1 MREISETKSV
11 NLENCVL
18 ARKTEGMIYRPS
30 PERPPIPERLPENKG
45 RWDGLSGHSKWTPDP
60 EYVPLQSNPEGKD
73 WESILAEYG
82 IDGINFR
89 WGEPDFRPVSK
100 GEVTVEPFTENR
112 LKNFNRADK
121 ELAQRRG
128 CAPAEVRQWRHEH
141 GYTWHECRDMK
152 TMQKVPSVIHNNVA
166 HSGGIARIKLTIPE
180 L

>member
-30 PERPPIPERLPENKG
+30 PEWPPIPERLPENKG

-121 ELAQRRG
+121 ELAQRRD